1 MKSTAYLAILLTIA
15 AIGCDSDPE
24 PAQDEPTPDMTA
36 PAPDQ
41 PLDTPDQPAD
51 APDQPVDVP
60 DLTEPADMAP
70 DAESDAEPDQAA
82 CDQAA
87 TAAPLIA
94 VNTDVSAGAVT
105 VTDGAA
111 GERTAVIDA
120 SAGGA
125 AMAATR
131 SYLYL
136 NLSTGAAA
144 ALSDQ
149 GAVAANT
156 WHIAFKRAEVRT
168 NSADSGPGALLVA
181 RVDDTTWEAAQPPNP
196 AGGGWVTDDFVSDS
210 CEVITYGRGS
220 IQTAF
225 GQWYDYDP
233 VNHTLSAPATTV
245 FFLYDAVTHAAFKLQ
260 ITGYDS
266 GVYTVRWAPFGAR
279 P

>member
-1 MKSTAYLAILLTIA
+1 MKSTSYLAILLTLA

-24 PAQDEPTPDMTA
+24 PAQDDPTPDMTA
-36 PAPDQ
+36 PDQPIDAPDL
-41 PLDTPDQPAD
+41 PTD
-51 APDQPVDVP
+51 APDQ
-60 DLTEPADMAP
+60 PADMAP
-70 DAESDAEPDQAA
+70 DAGPDAGPDAASDAAPDQAA
-82 CDQAA
+82 CDQDAA
-87 TAAPLIA
+87 AAPLIA

-136 NLSTGAAA
+136 NLSTGAAV

-196 AGGGWVTDDFVSDS
+196 AGGRWVTDDFVSDT

-233 VNHTLSAPATTV
+233 VNHTLSAPDTTV
-245 FFLYDAVTHAAFKLQ
+245 FFLYDAITHAAFKLQ

-266 GVYTVRWAPFGAR
+266 GVYTVRWAPLGAR